1 MSTSHTSSSSS
12 LSLNTEM
19 VELATDSNLAR
30 WGPLLCWGASHLCE
44 PAGDLNHPALPPG
57 LPKSCCRLPA
67 ASSSLQGCLRTQRP
81 RLGCPTLGTRGC
93 PGGAGPPRRSTCGG
107 RWGRGLGRAPRAG
120 WGERALL
127 SNAGM
132 QWAECGGAGLI
143 WCPTKPPFFPSRCIS
158 YSGCLLLSR
167 VSLILPLSPPFPF
180 RPSSNGKGM
189 SSSLQEGN

>member
-1 MSTSHTSSSSS
+1 MLQT
-12 LSLNTEM
+12 
-19 VELATDSNLAR
+19 
-30 WGPLLCWGASHLCE
+30 
-44 PAGDLNHPALPPG
+44 PALQDGAHCSAGVRATSVNPPEAGITPPCLQACRRAAAGCQLPPHRRRAASGHSGPGWAARPRG
-57 LPKSCCRLPA
+57 LAGAPVGQDLHAGLPA
-67 ASSSLQGCLRTQRP
+67 AA
-81 RLGCPTLGTRGC
+81 
-93 PGGAGPPRRSTCGG
+93 GGAGGPGRS
-107 RWGRGLGRAPRAG
+107 PRAG

-132 QWAECGGAGLI
+132 QRAECGGAGLI

-180 RPSSNGKGM
+180 RPSANGKGM